1 MAPHADM
8 AVVIE
13 GVDGTAADEPV
24 DRKTCRGED

>member
-13 GVDGTAADEPV
+13 GVDWKAADEA
-24 DRKTCRGED
+24 RKTRSGRDWG